1 MITTDSPGQ
10 KDPNNQ
16 NGKPPYP
23 ETLFVSSERSGLNLV
38 RHVIET
44 LSGQRT
50 PGKQHLVDSGKLL
63 FHRTHCV
70 HTTLEGPGRTN
81 LYNHYNI
88 PRYSKIILLLRDPRE
103 IFVRAF
109 DKSLDR
115 ILSYCWNIN
124 AYDRFKGEKLYIYYD
139 DLITNTKAFESIFD
153 VLGIADTFDETKI
166 EIIRK
171 ESIDWYDTH
180 QSEKGKGSITKG
192 APEKLMYHQMSL
204 DENELN
210 FLLTILKTELGPRYS
225 YLSKWGL

>member
-1 MITTDSPGQ
+1 MNNLDPREQ

-38 RHVIET
+38 RHVIES
-44 LSGQRT
+44 LSSQRT
-50 PGKQHLVDSGKLL
+50 PGKQHLIDSGKLL

-81 LYNHYNI
+81 LYNYHNI
-88 PRYSKIILLLRDPRE
+88 PKYAKIILLLRDPRE
-103 IFVRAF
+103 IYVRAF
-109 DKSLDR
+109 DKSVDR
-115 ILSYCWNIN
+115 VLSYCWNIN
-124 AYDRFKGEKLYIYYD
+124 AYDRFKGQKLLVYYD
-139 DLITNTKAFESIFD
+139 DLILNNNAFKMIFD
-153 VLGIADTFDETKI
+153 FLGIGNTFDETKL

-171 ESIDWYDTH
+171 ESLDWYDIH

-192 APEKLMYHQMSL
+192 APEKLMFHQLSL

-210 FLLTILKTELGPRYS
+210 CLLTILKTELGPRYS